1 MLLRKFSD
9 CFHALVKATYDYMLN
24 LASRRNAMYFLFAV
38 AFIESSF
45 FPIPPDVMLIP
56 MVLAAPAKAWRI
68 AGIATAASV
77 LGGAF
82 GYAIGVFFFDLI
94 ARPILTFYG
103 YIHQFDVFKDNYHCQ
118 RCGSFGFCRLYA
130 GFGRCARHALLSGG
144 LAVEEIRRTD
154 ERLHREKSGYAVRF
168 VFVASVG
175 RFCLYKVSLGQNK
188 TPYPGF
194 YLVFVAESNASFGQV
209 VRRHFNID
217 LVADHDAD
225 AKLAHFSGR
234 MGQNFDAVFQSDS
247 EHGIRQ
253 FLDDI
258 AGQFKQFFFTHK
270 IFLISFAN
278 DFLPV

>member
-68 AGIATAASV
+68 AGIATAASG

-103 YIHQFDVFKDNYHCQ
+103 YMHQFDVFKDYYHEW
-118 RCGSFGFCRLYA
+118 GAWIVFGA
-130 GFGRCARHALLSGG
+130 GITPFPYKVITIASGVVH
-144 LAVEEIRRTD
+144 LDFAVFM
-154 ERLHREKSGYAVRF
+154 L
-168 VFVASVG
+168 ASVVARG
-175 RFCLYKVSLGQNK
+175 MR
-188 TPYPGF
+188 F
-194 YLVFVAESNASFGQV
+194 YLVAWLLKKYGEPMKDYIEKNLGMLSV
-209 VRRHFNID
+209 
-217 LVADHDAD
+217 L
-225 AKLAHFSGR
+225 
-234 MGQNFDAVFQSDS
+234 
-247 EHGIRQ
+247 
-253 FLDDI
+253 FLLLLLGGFACI
-258 AGQFKQFFFTHK
+258 K
-270 IFLISFAN
+270 FL
-278 DFLPV
+278 

>member
-77 LGGAF
+77 VGDAF

-103 YIHQFDVFKDNYHCQ
+103 YMHQFDVFKDYYHEW
-118 RCGSFGFCRLYA
+118 GAWIVFGA
-130 GFGRCARHALLSGG
+130 GITPFPYKVITIASGVVH
-144 LAVEEIRRTD
+144 LDFAVFM
-154 ERLHREKSGYAVRF
+154 L
-168 VFVASVG
+168 ASVVARG
-175 RFCLYKVSLGQNK
+175 MR
-188 TPYPGF
+188 F
-194 YLVFVAESNASFGQV
+194 YLVAWLLKKYGDPMKDYIEKNLGMLSV
-209 VRRHFNID
+209 
-217 LVADHDAD
+217 L
-225 AKLAHFSGR
+225 
-234 MGQNFDAVFQSDS
+234 
-247 EHGIRQ
+247 
-253 FLDDI
+253 FLLLLLGGFACI
-258 AGQFKQFFFTHK
+258 K
-270 IFLISFAN
+270 FL
-278 DFLPV
+278 

>member
-68 AGIATAASV
+68 AGIATIASV

-103 YIHQFDVFKDNYHCQ
+103 YMHQFDVFKDYYHEW
-118 RCGSFGFCRLYA
+118 GAWIVFGA
-130 GFGRCARHALLSGG
+130 GITPFPYKVITIASGVVH
-144 LAVEEIRRTD
+144 LDFAVFM
-154 ERLHREKSGYAVRF
+154 L
-168 VFVASVG
+168 ASVVARG
-175 RFCLYKVSLGQNK
+175 MR
-188 TPYPGF
+188 F
-194 YLVFVAESNASFGQV
+194 YLVAWLLKKYGEPMKDYIEKNLGMLSVLLLLLLLGGFAC
-209 VRRHFNID
+209 I
-217 LVADHDAD
+217 
-225 AKLAHFSGR
+225 K
-234 MGQNFDAVFQSDS
+234 
-247 EHGIRQ
+247 
-253 FLDDI
+253 FL
-258 AGQFKQFFFTHK
+258 
-270 IFLISFAN
+270 
-278 DFLPV
+278 